1 MQRSFLTYILLGV
14 LPFVFSGC
22 ALISDL
28 FTPQQDY
35 IDASN
40 DRLVQWIDAPRV
52 RVGVELIIQ
61 VSVPDENAKPNL
73 MKVQVDQAGE
83 ITLSYLLTK
92 PVYCDGLTKEALKEK
107 LTTLYQTYI
116 NRPQVTVEY
125 APFSSQPGVT
135 SPYGF
140 VTVLGEVNAAG
151 PVNIPQTQDLTV
163 TKAIQMAGGLRPFAD
178 KERIRVSHCERDG
191 RITRTMVNLNEI
203 GERGLIDKDIKL
215 KPGDVVFAHEVRW

>member
-1 MQRSFLTYILLGV
+1 MMMSA
-14 LPFVFSGC
+14 LPLVFSGC
-22 ALISDL
+22 TLVQDL
-28 FTPQQDY
+28 FAPQQDY
-35 IDASN
+35 IDAAD

-61 VSVPDENAKPNL
+61 VSVPEEGTKPNV
-73 MKVQVDQAGE
+73 MTVQVDQAGE

-107 LTTLYQTYI
+107 LTALYKTYI
-116 NRPQVTVEY
+116 NEPQVTVEY
-125 APFSSQPGVT
+125 APVSSQPGVT

-140 VTVLGEVNAAG
+140 VTVLGEVNAPG

-163 TKAIQMAGGLRPFAD
+163 TKAIKMAGGLRPYAD

-191 RITRTMVNLNEI
+191 RITRTMVDLNEI